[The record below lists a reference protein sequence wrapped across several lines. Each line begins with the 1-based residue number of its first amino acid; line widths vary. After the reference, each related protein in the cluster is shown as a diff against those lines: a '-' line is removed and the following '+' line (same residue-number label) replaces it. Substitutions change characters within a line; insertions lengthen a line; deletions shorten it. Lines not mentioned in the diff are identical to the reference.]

1 MIDPRQFKKAANKT
15 PAKVTL
21 SKDANDPTVI
31 LATYQYTDRD
41 GAAITEVERS
51 TLAEVQAVLT
61 ETNKDRNA
69 LQDLEAAI
77 IALG

>member
-15 PAKVTL
+15 PSKVVLAK
-21 SKDANDPTVI
+21 DPADPTQI
-31 LATYQYTDRD
+31 TATYEYFDKE
-41 GAAITEVERS
+41 GAAITEVERT
-51 TLAEVQAVLT
+51 TLAEVQAILS

>member
-1 MIDPRQFKKAANKT
+1 MIDPRQFKRMANKT

-21 SKDANDPTVI
+21 SKDPEDPTVI
-31 LATYQYTDRD
+31 LATYQYTDKE
-41 GAAITEVERS
+41 GAQITEVERS

-61 ETNKDRNA
+61 ETTKDRNA
-69 LQDLEAAI
+69 LQELESAI